1 MSNIP
6 ILLRQWKDEDLEP
19 FAAMNADQEVM
30 RFIPTR
36 PTKAESKD
44 FLMWARADID
54 RRGWGLWVVEVDGAF
69 AGFTGLEETNFTL
82 HFTPCVEIA
91 WRFRSEYWGRS
102 IAYAAAL
109 EAQSFAFQNLKLSE
123 LVSFTA
129 AINTRS
135 RRLMERLGFI
145 RREKDDFSHPS
156 LAADNPLSLHVLY
169 RKANQ
174 MVKPATIPMR
184 RGEPNL

>member
-1 MSNIP
+1 MTNIS

-19 FAAMNADQEVM
+19 FAAMNADEDVI
-30 RFIPTR
+30 RFIPKH

-54 RRGWGLWVVEVDGAF
+54 RRGWGLWVVEVDGEF
-69 AGFTGLEETNFTL
+69 AGFTGLEETKFTV
-82 HFTPCVEIA
+82 HFTPSVEIG
-91 WRFRSEYWGRS
+91 WRFRREYWGRS

-145 RREKDDFSHPS
+145 RREHDDFCHPS
-156 LAADNPLSLHVLY
+156 LAEDNPLCLHVLY

-174 MVKPATIPMR
+174 TVEPPTTPMR
-184 RGEPNL
+184 RGHNP